1 MKLRILESG
10 KFKLDGG
17 AMFGVVPKSMW
28 NKQNPADENNMCT
41 WATRLLII
49 ETRERKILIDAGI
62 GRKQGPKF
70 LSHFHPHDGDIHENI
85 ENNIIDPASITDVL
99 LTHLHFD
106 HCGGALYFDENKE
119 AKPTFPNAT
128 YWSCEN
134 HFNWA
139 YTPNPREKAS
149 FLKENF
155 VPLRDLGILKFIPM
169 VQAYEWLPGIRIRY
183 YFGHTEAMMVPEITM
198 EDGTMVYFPA
208 DLLPSAHHVRLPYV
222 MSYDIRPLKSM
233 SERKEFYDLIL
244 SNERSLIVFE
254 HDPIHQLGELYL
266 NEKGRYAINT
276 NVVKDSIVMS
286 S

>member
-1 MKLRILESG
+1 MKVTILESG

-41 WATRLLII
+41 WATRLII
-49 ETRERKILIDAGI
+49 VETGNRKILIDCGI
-62 GRKQGPKF
+62 GRKQGAKF
-70 LSHFHPHDGDIHENI
+70 LSHFHPHDKDIHQNI
-85 ENNIIDPASITDVL
+85 EEGIIDPTSFTDVL

-106 HCGGALYFDENKE
+106 HCGGALFYDQDGH
-119 AKPTFPNAT
+119 AIPTFPNAT
-128 YWSCEN
+128 YWSTEP

-169 VQAYEWLPGIRIRY
+169 IQGYEWLPGITIRF
-183 YFGHTEAMMVPEITM
+183 YFGHTEAMMVPEIQLDNGM
-198 EDGTMVYFPA
+198 SVFFPA

-233 SERKEFYDLIL
+233 PERKAFYDLVMARENAI
-244 SNERSLIVFE
+244 IIFE
-254 HDPIHQLGELYL
+254 HDPVNQLGKLKI
-266 NEKGRYAINT
+266 NERGRYEIDTDVAAALLTDN
-276 NVVKDSIVMS
+276 
-286 S
+286 

>member
-1 MKLRILESG
+1 MKVSILESG

-41 WATRLLII
+41 WATRLII
-49 ETRERKILIDAGI
+49 VETGDRKILIDSGI
-62 GRKQGPKF
+62 GRKQGAKF
-70 LSHFHPHDGDIHENI
+70 LSHFHPHDGDIHQNI
-85 ENNIIDPASITDVL
+85 EDGILDPTTITDVL

-106 HCGGALYFDENKE
+106 HCGGALYNDQEGNIL
-119 AKPTFPNAT
+119 PTFPNAT
-128 YWSCEN
+128 YWSNEQ

-155 VPLRDLGILKFIPM
+155 VPLKDQGLLKFIPTI
-169 VQAYEWLPGIRIRY
+169 QGYEWLPGITMRFY
-183 YFGHTEAMMVPEITM
+183 YGHTEAMMVPEITL
-198 EDGTMVYFPA
+198 DNGTKLYFPA
-208 DLLPSAHHVRLPYV
+208 DLLPSMHHVRLPYV

-233 SERKEFYDLIL
+233 EERKAFYDLVL
-244 SNERSLIVFE
+244 SQEKALIVFE

-266 NEKGRYAINT
+266 NERGRYAINPH
-276 NVVKDSIVMS
+276 VAID
-286 S
+286 

>member
-1 MKLRILESG
+1 MKLRIIESG

-49 ETRERKILIDAGI
+49 ETEDRKILIDAGI
-62 GRKQGPKF
+62 GRKQGAKF
-70 LSHFHPHDGDIHENI
+70 LSHFHPHDGDIHEVI
-85 ENNIIDPASITDVL
+85 EQNIIDPASITDVL

-106 HCGGALYFDENKE
+106 HCGGALFLDENQI

-128 YWSCEN
+128 YWSNED

-155 VPLRDLGILKFIPM
+155 VPLRDLGILKFIPTE
-169 VQAYEWLPGIRIRY
+169 QGYEWLPGIKIRY
-183 YFGHTEAMMVPEITM
+183 YFGHTEALMVPEISLD
-198 EDGTMVYFPA
+198 DGTKVYYPA
-208 DLLPSAHHVRLPYV
+208 DLMPSSYHVRLPYV
-222 MSYDIRPLKSM
+222 MSYDIRPLISM
-233 SERKEFYDLIL
+233 AERKEFYNLIL
-244 SNERSLIVFE
+244 ANQRSILVFE
-254 HDPIHQLGELYL
+254 HDPVHPLGELYL
-266 NEKGRYAINT
+266 NKKGRFSVNTDVALDSLTIN
-276 NVVKDSIVMS
+276 
-286 S
+286 

>member
-1 MKLRILESG
+1 MKITIVDSG

-41 WATRLLII
+41 WATRLLIV
-49 ETRERKILIDAGI
+49 ENGDRKILIDCGI

-70 LSHFHPHDGDIHENI
+70 LSHFHPHDGDIHDNI
-85 ENNIIDPASITDVL
+85 EKNIIDPSSITDVL

-106 HCGGALYFDENKE
+106 HCGGALYFDENQK
-119 AKPTFPNAT
+119 AVPTFPNAT
-128 YWSCEN
+128 YWSTEN
-134 HFNWA
+134 HFDWA

-169 VQAYEWLPGIRIRY
+169 IQGYEWMPGIKIRY
-183 YFGHTEAMMVPEITM
+183 YFGHTEAMMVPEISL
-198 EDGTMVYFPA
+198 EDGTKVYFPA
-208 DLLPSAHHVRLPYV
+208 DLLPSSHHVRLPYV

-233 SERKEFYDLIL
+233 SERKEFYDLVL
-244 SNERSLIVFE
+244 ANEKSYIVFE
-254 HDPIHQLGELYL
+254 HDPIHKLGQLYV
-266 NEKGRYAINT
+266 NDRGRYAINT
-276 NVVKDSIVMS
+276 DVALEALIIN
-286 S
+286 